1 MTTIHNDDFNSRK
14 VRFVEKRSK
23 SAISRLMVPPVG
35 CLLLVSFYFL
45 PLLTL
50 GCYKTSFEAKHNDQR
65 GKDYSFASA
74 NLHGISQSVWSRCPC
89 LSPSI
94 DLISDRILFAVRLLY
109 KMVPKHRIVSNQTLL
124 LHNKLK

>member
-1 MTTIHNDDFNSRK
+1 MHNDDFNSRK

-35 CLLLVSFYFL
+35 CLLLVSICFL

-50 GCYKTSFEAKHNDQR
+50 GYYKTSFEAKHNDQR

-74 NLHGISQSVWSRCPC
+74 NLHGICQSV
-89 LSPSI
+89 
-94 DLISDRILFAVRLLY
+94 
-109 KMVPKHRIVSNQTLL
+109 
-124 LHNKLK
+124 